1 MRYNYKE
8 LNLSTFEIDYY
19 ERCLWDILCKNSIF
33 SSSIVEINTICPR
46 LDLFLRL
53 PDVRS
58 LNDINLIKSFHF
70 LLVLFFG
77 LNLNFELKHL
87 KKTKVGGN
95 PNKILSESFTAYF
108 FNSIFSNSTVFSQ
121 FTFLMFYLLPF
132 LKSKQS
138 SFEFYK
144 NKGKLI
150 FILPDLNNLVTGA
163 GSLSLYYD
171 YFDWESVI
179 LSFEFFSAD
188 TSFKINRMCYCFK
201 IL

>member
-8 LNLSTFEIDYY
+8 LNLPIFEFDYY
-19 ERCLWDILCKNSIF
+19 DRCLWDILCKNSIF
-33 SSSIVEINTICPR
+33 SSSMTEINNLCPR

-53 PDVRS
+53 PEVKTV
-58 LNDINLIKSFHF
+58 NDINLIKSFHF
-70 LLVLFFG
+70 LLVLSFG
-77 LNLNFELKHL
+77 LNLNFELKYL
-87 KKTKVGGN
+87 KKTKMDGN
-95 PNKILSESFTAYF
+95 PNKNLSESFVAYF
-108 FNSIFSNSTVFSQ
+108 FNSISAKRIIFSQ

-138 SFEFYK
+138 NFEFYK
-144 NKGKLI
+144 NNDKLI

-179 LSFEFFSAD
+179 LNFEFFSSDSIA
-188 TSFKINRMCYCFK
+188 KINKMCYCFK